1 MKILVELII
10 EFIFEM
16 NNKSRDKIAPRPPIP
31 LKTTS
36 TINKQA
42 PIKPVESNI
51 LLAIKPRK

>member
-1 MKILVELII
+1 
-10 EFIFEM
+10 M

-42 PIKPVESNI
+42 PIKSVESNI
-51 LLAIKPRK
+51 LPAIKSRK